1 MTIILRKV
9 IVWCLLIG
17 VLSFSVLSVVLAWNA
32 DDSFVLIPEAEDEGW
47 KEDVQELQ
55 KLEPDKDFW
64 SDYNDK
70 WNEFSKE
77 KDLGSQI
84 ASWIVTWDTIMLL
97 VTRIV
102 KFVSNTALVVWSL
115 MVIYAGYLYI
125 MSAIAGDQ
133 TWKANE
139 AIKDAIIGI
148 VLVIFSYAIQAFVI
162 EAFIL

>member
-1 MTIILRKV
+1 MQSLRRLFIWIILG
-9 IVWCLLIG
+9 C
-17 VLSFSVLSVVLAWNA
+17 FLSVSLLPVVVAGNA
-32 DDSFVLIPEAEDEGW
+32 DDSFVLIPEAEGDQW
-47 KEDVQELQ
+47 KTDVKELQELD
-55 KLEPDKDFW
+55 PDKDFW
-64 SDYNDK
+64 SDYNSR
-70 WNEFSKE
+70 WNKFSKD
-77 KDLGSQI
+77 KDLWSQI
-84 ASWIVTWDTIMLL
+84 ASWIVTWDTIMLI

-102 KFVSNTALVVWSL
+102 KFVSNAALVVWSL

-139 AIKDAIIGI
+139 AIKDAIIWI